1 MTLQKLALSVSLL
14 ILGSVSM
21 FGQANS
27 SSILGTVV
35 DPAGAVV
42 PKIPVTVTNT
52 GTAAVNTATTDSN
65 GNFRVNNILAG
76 TYSVKIEAKG
86 FKALTI
92 SDIAL
97 TSGDQRDL

>member
-1 MTLQKLALSVSLL
+1 MKLKKLALALSML

-27 SSILGTVV
+27 SSLLGTVV

-42 PKIPVTVTNT
+42 PKVAVVVTNT
-52 GTAAVNTATTDSN
+52 GTAAVNTATTDNS

-76 TYSVKIEAKG
+76 TYSVKIESKG

-97 TSGDQRDL
+97 TSG